1 MPLSLSLDNINR
13 TSFYHVTLSG
23 EDTYI
28 FSTEDGIVYEVGFL
42 EDYML
47 NLPNVYQFFIALK
60 GNYSQRK
67 DDGIRLTILSI
78 IEEFFKEHDV
88 LLDYIC
94 DTSDGKQVLRNRLFT
109 HWFALYPHR
118 NLFTLRSLSVIYED
132 IGFYASVLIKN
143 DNSHYAECLDAI
155 DNFELNIREKL
166 K

>member
-67 DDGIRLTILSI
+67 D
-78 IEEFFKEHDV
+78 
-88 LLDYIC
+88 
-94 DTSDGKQVLRNRLFT
+94 
-109 HWFALYPHR
+109 
-118 NLFTLRSLSVIYED
+118 
-132 IGFYASVLIKN
+132 
-143 DNSHYAECLDAI
+143 
-155 DNFELNIREKL
+155 
-166 K
+166 